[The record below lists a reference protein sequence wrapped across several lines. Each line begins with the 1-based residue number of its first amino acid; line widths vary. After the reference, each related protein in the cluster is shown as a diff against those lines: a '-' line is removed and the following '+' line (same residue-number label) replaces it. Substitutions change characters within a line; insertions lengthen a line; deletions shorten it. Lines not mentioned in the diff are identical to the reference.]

1 MKRGIAG
8 LLAGCICLC
17 CLVRSGWAGAAEDVA
32 VPEAAASILMEAET
46 GTVLQEQNAHVPL
59 SIEMMAKLMTVLL
72 AAECLENGTWMLDTP
87 LTASDSVRD
96 TKGAVIWLV
105 PGETMSVE
113 DLLKGVIIGN
123 ANDAAAVLAEG
134 VSGSIDRFVQDMNAR
149 AFDLGM
155 RDTVFTSPQGYA
167 DSVQQTSAYDLALLC
182 RALQKQT
189 AVMPYFSIW
198 RDFLRGEGTELV
210 SENTMTRTYEGH
222 IGFKACHTEQSG
234 WHLAE
239 AASRDH
245 MTCIAVVLG
254 CKTEEDRYALA
265 KSLLR
270 SGFSGYRVTIPG
282 FSAENM
288 KPVAV
293 RGGLERGV
301 LVDAQQLSGLVV
313 PTGSRDLNT
322 VLVLPLYVWAPVRK
336 GQVIGRIAFYD
347 GDTLLYETNLVATH
361 AVEAMSYSHAMARLL
376 VKMLKI

>member
-1 MKRGIAG
+1 
-8 LLAGCICLC
+8 
-17 CLVRSGWAGAAEDVA
+17 
-32 VPEAAASILMEAET
+32 
-46 GTVLQEQNAHVPL
+46 
-59 SIEMMAKLMTVLL
+59 
-72 AAECLENGTWMLDTP
+72 
-87 LTASDSVRD
+87 
-96 TKGAVIWLV
+96 
-105 PGETMSVE
+105 MSVE

-322 VLVLPLYVWAPVRK
+322 VLVLPLYVRAPVRK